1 MEHTA
6 SCKDQSIKTGF
17 FNCLTEAYR
26 CFLAGTCPEQSAAD
40 VASMIYSGFR
50 GLVPGKD
57 REGSPLEYCNEN
69 IAERTC
75 IMSFVERISSSLT
88 SQALPPDVT
97 FYCVEV
103 LKVLFEDMDLMPY
116 LVYQFQAEDHIISHL
131 AAKTASKCVYYLI
144 HKSGTISPVWQKKC
158 EQTFQSSPPGLE
170 LDACLWSLT
179 DVSKNL
185 LKGAHR
191 EFVMTLL
198 AGFDSSLS
206 ALCSKLFPEEKKEM
220 SQCVVDFTRSAHW
233 GTTFCLM
240 LDLLEVLTTSSLVCG
255 PGSCLKSQRLTYH
268 HSLALLTISCSSEY
282 YVKKRVLLFL
292 KRAVLQKVGEDWTS
306 GVMASTQLRCGNWS
320 SDMSMLAQTVLAA
333 ADNWLQSVQV
343 ESAAFFGGTRHIVGD
358 ESPNSD
364 CVVLRA
370 VSLILLKSIEIHIQT
385 AAGSGM
391 DTATKVHASLQS
403 LWGFLRRCSFRL
415 REVTHLCCWISLLFG
430 EQDDDMMEAAR
441 ALLFIF
447 LHYRLS
453 SGLDEAAALE
463 AACASGFNPH
473 CHFVF
478 LLQSISFDHSILLD
492 FLISAETCFLE
503 YFVQYLKYLRDD
515 WQGLKAA
522 CGGITVS
529 ALCGDKRLTL
539 KDKGEPD
546 QVESGSCVQR
556 SDVSPPG
563 ERFCLP
569 AELRLVDYESSDES
583 DPENTQDP
591 EVQLVASVCEKS
603 TFTSLNVNQCESTP
617 ASLTEPNSTLETRAE
632 RLLQSHSEQTSCT
645 NMSPLSWQLTGEI
658 SVKAVLCL
666 SELREVV
673 MRLHTKKL
681 FPYNPSS
688 LFKLLAQVESCYQKS
703 SQFSKS

>member
-1 MEHTA
+1 NVNQCESTPASLTEPNSTLETRPERLLQSHSEQTSCTNMSPLSWQLTGEMSVKAVLCLSELREVVMRLHTKKLFPYNP
-6 SCKDQSIKTGF
+6 SSLLKLNCNQRFVKFLVELNYFKFLIKTV
-17 FNCLTEAYR
+17 NKLICA
-26 CFLAGTCPEQSAAD
+26 LAG
-40 VASMIYSGFR
+40 
-50 GLVPGKD
+50 
-57 REGSPLEYCNEN
+57 
-69 IAERTC
+69 
-75 IMSFVERISSSLT
+75 
-88 SQALPPDVT
+88 VT
-97 FYCVEV
+97 H
-103 LKVLFEDMDLMPY
+103 
-116 LVYQFQAEDHIISHL
+116 QISHFECL
-131 AAKTASKCVYYLI
+131 RFL
-144 HKSGTISPVWQKKC
+144 P
-158 EQTFQSSPPGLE
+158 
-170 LDACLWSLT
+170 LD
-179 DVSKNL
+179 
-185 LKGAHR
+185 
-191 EFVMTLL
+191 FVMTLL

-255 PGSCLKSQRLTYH
+255 AGSCLKSQRLTYH

-292 KRAVLQKVGEDWTS
+292 KRAVLQKVGEDWTL
-306 GVMASTQLRCGNWS
+306 GVMASTQMRCGNWS
-320 SDMSMLAQTVLAA
+320 SDMSMLAQTVLAD

-370 VSLILLKSIEIHIQT
+370 VSLILLKSIEIYIQT

-447 LHYRLS
+447 LHYRYNRS
-453 SGLDEAAALE
+453 LE

-515 WQGLKAA
+515 WQGFKAA

-529 ALCGDKRLTL
+529 ALY
-539 KDKGEPD
+539 
-546 QVESGSCVQR
+546 
-556 SDVSPPG
+556 VSPPG
-563 ERFCLP
+563 ERFSLP

-591 EVQLVASVCEKS
+591 EVQIVA
-603 TFTSLNVNQCESTP
+603 P
-617 ASLTEPNSTLETRAE
+617 E
-632 RLLQSHSEQTSCT
+632 RLLQPVSHSEQTSCT
-645 NMSPLSWQLTGEI
+645 NMSPLSWQLTGEM

-688 LFKLLAQVESCYQKS
+688 LLKLLAQVESCYQKS